1 MAGLQCLQVLYSKT
15 RASSLGADL
24 LVWSL
29 LSDDDEEVRIGATSI
44 IHDELALKTPM
55 CRDRAAEMFW
65 QRLLRTYHAS
75 KEWNNWLWSKVID
88 QPMIG
93 EHPILMPTMSSPSDG
108 PPCEEKHLEEV
119 SKSNLVLFATEAPN
133 LYHQEYDDVAR
144 AAEALV
150 RSTSSDVRRR
160 ENSYWL
166 HKINVALS
174 EHPRISSIDSRG
186 DSLRILHLIA
196 EQLER
201 LSKL

>member
-75 KEWNNWLWSKVID
+75 EEWNRWLWSKVID

-93 EHPILMPTMSSPSDG
+93 EYPILMPTISSSSDG
-108 PPCEEKHLEEV
+108 PLCVKKNI
-119 SKSNLVLFATEAPN
+119 SK
-133 LYHQEYDDVAR
+133 
-144 AAEALV
+144 
-150 RSTSSDVRRR
+150 RS
-160 ENSYWL
+160 
-166 HKINVALS
+166 A
-174 EHPRISSIDSRG
+174 SRTWF
-186 DSLRILHLIA
+186 SLRPKPRTSTIRNTMMSP
-196 EQLER
+196 EQLR
-201 LSKL
+201 RWSNRRQAMSAGGKFPIGCTR